1 MDKVGLGRALGYGA
15 RHAAKSVMQAVEAAT
30 APNPNAPA
38 KPGTAGT
45 GPAAPG
51 QAARPVR
58 PEEVVRQVAQAH
70 AQVQTHKKALKRSM
84 MEPVKRFSSVLWL
97 EVTGTFFALLAMG
110 MGEGVWLERNAIH
123 GPLGSVEAQKLY
135 LSVVLFAVFGYFA
148 ISGFVRARRAGRR

>member
-30 APNPNAPA
+30 APNPNGPA
-38 KPGTAGT
+38 KPS
-45 GPAAPG
+45 
-51 QAARPVR
+51 AARPVGTPSR
-58 PEEVVRQVAQAH
+58 PVKPEEVVRHVAQAH

-123 GPLGSVEAQKLY
+123 GPLGSVDAQKLY
-135 LSVVLFAVFGYFA
+135 LSVVLFAVFAYFA